1 MDELEILRRKKLEEL
16 QQKFSK
22 GDNVPE
28 YPDKPI
34 HVTDKDLDAVVS
46 KYNLVVVD
54 CWAEWCAP
62 CRMIAPAIEEMAKEM
77 KGKVVFADDTILES
91 DLIIFTPS
99 GTGHP
104 VLQDSDLP
112 LSVDNN
118 VLVDGYCRV
127 NGPQKNVYA
136 AGDVRKTTLRQ
147 LVVSAADGA
156 IAATDAIRY
165 IDEVFERN
173 SSLV

>member
-28 YPDKPI
+28 YPDKPV

-62 CRMIAPAIEEMAKEM
+62 CLMIAPAIEEMAKEM
-77 KGKVVFADDTILES
+77 KGKVVFAKLN
-91 DLIIFTPS
+91 
-99 GTGHP
+99 
-104 VLQDSDLP
+104 
-112 LSVDNN
+112 VDENQLTAMKYQIMSIPTLMVFKN
-118 VLVDGYCRV
+118 GKLVD
-127 NGPQKNVYA
+127 KII
-136 AGDVRKTTLRQ
+136 
-147 LVVSAADGA
+147 GA
-156 IAATDAIRY
+156 MPKPMLKAKLSPY
-165 IDEVFERN
+165 
-173 SSLV
+173 L

>member
-77 KGKVVFADDTILES
+77 KGKVVFAKLN
-91 DLIIFTPS
+91 
-99 GTGHP
+99 
-104 VLQDSDLP
+104 
-112 LSVDNN
+112 VDENQLTAMKYQIMSIPTLMVFKN
-118 VLVDGYCRV
+118 GKLVD
-127 NGPQKNVYA
+127 KII
-136 AGDVRKTTLRQ
+136 
-147 LVVSAADGA
+147 GA
-156 IAATDAIRY
+156 MPKPMLKAKLSPY
-165 IDEVFERN
+165 
-173 SSLV
+173 L

>member
-62 CRMIAPAIEEMAKEM
+62 CRMIAPAIEELAKEM
-77 KGKVVFADDTILES
+77 KGKVVFAKLN
-91 DLIIFTPS
+91 
-99 GTGHP
+99 
-104 VLQDSDLP
+104 
-112 LSVDNN
+112 VDENQLTAMKYQIMSIPTLLVFKN
-118 VLVDGYCRV
+118 GKLVD
-127 NGPQKNVYA
+127 KII
-136 AGDVRKTTLRQ
+136 
-147 LVVSAADGA
+147 GA
-156 IAATDAIRY
+156 MPKPMLKAKLSPY
-165 IDEVFERN
+165 
-173 SSLV
+173 LQ

>member
-34 HVTDKDLDAVVS
+34 HVTDKDLDTVVS

-62 CRMIAPAIEEMAKEM
+62 CLMIAPAIEEMAKEM
-77 KGKVVFADDTILES
+77 KGKVVFAKLN
-91 DLIIFTPS
+91 
-99 GTGHP
+99 
-104 VLQDSDLP
+104 
-112 LSVDNN
+112 VDENQLTAMKYQIMSIPTLMVFKN
-118 VLVDGYCRV
+118 GKLVDRII
-127 NGPQKNVYA
+127 
-136 AGDVRKTTLRQ
+136 
-147 LVVSAADGA
+147 GA
-156 IAATDAIRY
+156 MPKPMLKAKLSPY
-165 IDEVFERN
+165 
-173 SSLV
+173 L

>member
-62 CRMIAPAIEEMAKEM
+62 CRMIAPAIEELAKEM
-77 KGKVVFADDTILES
+77 KGKVVFAKLNVDENQLTAMKYQIMSIPTLLVFKNGKLMDK
-91 DLIIFTPS
+91 IIGAMPK
-99 GTGHP
+99 P
-104 VLQDSDLP
+104 MLKAK
-112 LSVDNN
+112 LSPY
-118 VLVDGYCRV
+118 L
-127 NGPQKNVYA
+127 
-136 AGDVRKTTLRQ
+136 
-147 LVVSAADGA
+147 
-156 IAATDAIRY
+156 
-165 IDEVFERN
+165 
-173 SSLV
+173 